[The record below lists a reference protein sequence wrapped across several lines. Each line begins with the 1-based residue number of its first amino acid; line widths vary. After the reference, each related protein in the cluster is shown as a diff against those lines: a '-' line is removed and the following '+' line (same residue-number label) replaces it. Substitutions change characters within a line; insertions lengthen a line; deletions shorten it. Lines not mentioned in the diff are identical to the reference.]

1 MKRHVQQ
8 EIIMFIDQSFY
19 KYLFSVLGVM
29 LGLALSSAM
38 AEPVLVVHP
47 ENISDVRKPTLG
59 PGAQWLSNSN
69 PRFDDK
75 YGMMNLGG
83 KDHSGVIYKPVSIPG
98 QEVAIEMI
106 FRPGIG
112 FNGWMDGHL
121 ISLLDEQGR
130 VACQLEM
137 VRRGRFRLTCGEKA
151 AVSPM
156 IQWNN
161 NWKDGADPRSLK
173 IIWNGEKIWLEVK
186 GETWLALTQVPA
198 FAPGKY
204 QLRIGRLQDGTF
216 GAIGWFND
224 WQVVSN
230 NEKSSPAP
238 AVDLAKQDSRFVE
251 LLALDHRLIP
261 GKEDMPVGIPTQ
273 VNTKLARK
281 AAARI
286 ALDALW
292 YRTYGKKETY
302 QKEFIGEL
310 KKMADEIEKD
320 TQSAQVIPLP
330 APIAG
335 GRWMLDGDDQ
345 YYFGS
350 CGWELGNDVPEFAQM
365 GYNLISINV
374 WPEAIFDQNGKMDL
388 WYVERSVIPNLDLA
402 AKYGIK
408 VDILVAPF
416 TPQYLL
422 KKHPEWDGKV
432 TGYGM
437 VGDTNT
443 EKQTERQGRLAGH
456 GFLKASIIS
465 PDYVEMS
472 QRFFAAFMPVL
483 KGHPALAGY
492 GLANEPQFEDYTPA
506 FQDRFKKYLSEK
518 YGTIEALNKAWG
530 TKHESFKSILITR
543 TEAYDYK
550 NVKRYWDWVAFN
562 RMIGSEHY
570 ATLQKFVRRYDSST
584 PTHIKTLPYEFGLP
598 WYEEHSASRDN
609 YEYADGI
616 DRLNFIR
623 TTELAGTDSW
633 ADNWHPVGPIA
644 GHLASSTIYQ
654 SMGFELIG
662 QYAGGKP
669 IVDSEYHIL
678 SCEPPTSP
686 LAYVDMAMQINAAEG
701 LRAGAL
707 WLTSPMIDQP
717 IDLASN
723 APLLLQCGLTSAKIR
738 HLHKQFYAISERP
751 RTIGLLFS
759 ARAKYVQGDSYIL
772 PLIRL
777 FEISR
782 YTGQGV
788 RILDEREL
796 IDGQVGDVKGIISI
810 DCEYTLPE
818 TPAALEKFARAGGTV
833 LLMGDFATRNDVVPD
848 FKHLANIRKVPAT
861 REFETLYR
869 AYLEMGAAIG
879 ENRPVRVLGVDGKP
893 IEGVEWFARK
903 LTNGNIVIFAANMC
917 KTPVTIQISGMGNL
931 YDLAAEKKVSPK
943 QELPVWGV
951 FVGEFRAQ

>member
-1 MKRHVQQ
+1 
-8 EIIMFIDQSFY
+8 MFVEQGHKSF
-19 KYLFSVLGVM
+19 FAVLGMM
-29 LGLALSSAM
+29 LGLVFSPVM
-38 AEPVLVVHP
+38 AEPVLVVNP
-47 ENISDVRKPTLG
+47 KTISDVRTPTTG
-59 PGAQWLSNSN
+59 PKAQWISNSH
-69 PRFDDK
+69 PQFDDK
-75 YGMMNLGG
+75 FGMMNLGG
-83 KDHSGVIYKPVSIPG
+83 KDHSGVIYEPVSIPG
-98 QEVAIEMI
+98 HEVSLEMI

-112 FNGWMDGHL
+112 FNGWLDGHL
-121 ISLLDEQGR
+121 ISLLDKQGR
-130 VACQLEM
+130 VACQLDM
-137 VRRGRFRLTCGEKA
+137 VRRGRFRLICGEKA
-151 AVSPM
+151 IVSPM
-156 IQWNN
+156 IEWNN
-161 NWKDGADPRSLK
+161 NWKEGADPRSVK
-173 IIWNGEKIWLEVK
+173 VIWSGEKIWLEVK
-186 GETWLALTQVPA
+186 GETWLTLKDVQMFT
-198 FAPGKY
+198 PGRY
-204 QLRIGRLQDGTF
+204 QLRMGRLQDGTF

-224 WQVVSN
+224 WRVVSN
-230 NEKSSPAP
+230 IENSSQAP
-238 AVDLAKQDSRFVE
+238 VVDLAKRDSRLVE
-251 LLALDHRLIP
+251 LLALDQRLIP

-302 QKEFIGEL
+302 QKEFLDEL
-310 KKMADEIEKD
+310 KKMADEIEND
-320 TQSAQVIPLP
+320 TQPAQVIPLP
-330 APIAG
+330 APITQ

-350 CGWELGNDVPEFAQM
+350 CGWELGCDIPEFVQM
-365 GYNLISINV
+365 GYNLISINI
-374 WPEAIFDQNGKMDL
+374 WPEAIFDQNGKTNL
-388 WYVERSVIPNLDLA
+388 WYVERSIIPNLDLA
-402 AKYGIK
+402 AKYGVK

-437 VGDTNT
+437 VGGTNT
-443 EKQTERQGRLAGH
+443 EKQKERQGRLAGH

-465 PDYVEMS
+465 PDYVEMC
-472 QRFFAAFMPVL
+472 QRFFASFMPVL

-506 FQDRFKKYLSEK
+506 FQNRFRKYLTEK
-518 YGTIEALNKAWG
+518 YGTIDALNTTWG
-530 TKHESFKSILITR
+530 TKHDSFKSILITP

-550 NVKRYWDWVAFN
+550 NAKRYWDWVAFN
-562 RMIGSEHY
+562 RIIGSEHY
-570 ATLQKFVRRYDSST
+570 ATLQKFVRQFDPST

-598 WYEEHSASRDN
+598 WYEEHSTSRNN

-633 ADNWHPVGPIA
+633 ADNYHPVGPIA
-644 GHLASSTIYQ
+644 GHLSSSTIYQ

-662 QYAGGKP
+662 QFAGGKP
-669 IVDSEYHIL
+669 IIDSEYHIL
-678 SCEPPTSP
+678 TCEPPTSP
-686 LAYVDMAMQINAAEG
+686 LGYVDMAMQINAAEG

-738 HLHKQFYAISERP
+738 HLHKEIYAISQRP

-759 ARAKYVQGDSYIL
+759 PRAKYIQGDSYIL

-782 YTGQGV
+782 YTGLGV
-788 RILDEREL
+788 RVLDEREL
-796 IDGQVGDVKGIISI
+796 IDGQLGDVKGIISI
-810 DCEYTLPE
+810 NCEYTLFE
-818 TPAALEKFARAGGTV
+818 TPIALEKFAKAGGKI
-833 LLMGDFATRNDVVPD
+833 LLMGDFGTRNDVVPD
-848 FKHLANIRKVPAT
+848 FKNIPNIRIVPAT
-861 REFETLYR
+861 GEFQNLYR
-869 AYLEMGAAIG
+869 TYMQMGTAIG
-879 ENRPVRVLGVDGKP
+879 EKWPLKVLGVDGKP
-893 IEGVEWFARK
+893 IEGVQWFARN
-903 LTNGNIVIFAANMC
+903 LDNGNIVVFAANMC
-917 KTPVTIQISGMGNL
+917 KIPVTIKISGKGVL
-931 YDLAAEKKVSPK
+931 YDLAAEKRVSPK

-951 FVGEFRAQ
+951 FIGEIRPQ